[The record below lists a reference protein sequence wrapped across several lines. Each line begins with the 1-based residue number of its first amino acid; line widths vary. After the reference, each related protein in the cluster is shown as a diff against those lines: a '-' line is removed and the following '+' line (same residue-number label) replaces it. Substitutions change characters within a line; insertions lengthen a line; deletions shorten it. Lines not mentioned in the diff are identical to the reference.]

1 MIDLEDR
8 QALARDIDVAHSAG
22 ARLKPACEIAGIDLR
37 TLQRWQ
43 AACGLVSGD
52 GRPQAVHPVP
62 GHALSQAERAHLL
75 GVANELRFA
84 SVPPARIVPILADE
98 GIYLASE
105 STFARVLKAH
115 GQSTHRGRSK
125 APKAH
130 RPPTTH
136 IACEPRQVW
145 CWDMTYL
152 PTPVMGRWFYLYLIL
167 DLYSRKI
174 VGWEVHEADHA
185 DHAAHLVRRTALAEG
200 IAALGT
206 KPVLHGDNGSTLK
219 ATTVLAMLNWLGVKP
234 SYSRPRVS
242 DDNAYAE
249 SLFRT
254 AKYRPEFPAKGFAD
268 LDQAR
273 SWAADFVRWYNFDHR
288 HSGIRYVS
296 PAQRHAGDDHA
307 ILAARHALYLRAR
320 ELNPAR
326 WSGDTRNWSTV
337 GPVTLNPE
345 RDSVIKTH
353 LAGDHIQPLAA

>member
-1 MIDLEDR
+1 MIGLEDR
-8 QALARDIDVAHSAG
+8 QALAQDIHVAHTTG
-22 ARLKPACEIAGIDLR
+22 ARLKPACETAGIDLR

-43 AACGLVSGD
+43 AGDGLVGGD
-52 GRPQAVHPVP
+52 QRPQAVRPAP
-62 GHALSQAERAHLL
+62 RHALSEAERAQVLA
-75 GVANELRFA
+75 VANEPRFA
-84 SVPPARIVPILADE
+84 AVPPARIVPMLADE

-105 STFARVLKAH
+105 STFSRVLREH
-115 GQSTHRGRSK
+115 GQTAHRGRAK
-125 APKAH
+125 APKAV

-136 IACEPRQVW
+136 IAAAARQVW

-152 PTPVMGRWFYLYLIL
+152 PAQVMGRWFHLYLIL

-174 VGWEVHEADHA
+174 VGWEVHDSDHA

-200 IAALGT
+200 IAALAA

-254 AKYRPEFPAKGFAD
+254 AKYRPEFPGKGFVD
-268 LDQAR
+268 LDEAR
-273 SWAADFVRWYNFDHR
+273 AWAADFVRWYNVDHR

-296 PAQRHAGDDHA
+296 PAQRHAGEDHD
-307 ILAARHALYLRAR
+307 ILAARHALYTAAR
-320 ELNPAR
+320 KINPAR
-326 WSGDTRNWSTV
+326 WSGDTRNWSPI
-337 GPVTLNPE
+337 GAVTLNPE
-345 RDSVIKTH
+345 RDSIIRAHVTNN
-353 LAGDHIQPLAA
+353 DIQPLAA